1 MVHVKALLNQS
12 NGREIHDFDSLC
24 GLSSSAANA
33 GLSESALKAESST
46 DTAMVSA
53 NCL

>member
-1 MVHVKALLNQS
+1 MSRSLLNQAK
-12 NGREIHDFDSLC
+12 GRDSHEVDFLC
-24 GLSSSAANA
+24 GRSSSAANA
-33 GLSESALKAESST
+33 GLNESALKAESST